1 MKYWD
6 ASALVALIVGEPTG
20 VDLFQLV
27 ADDPQILTWSWTPVE
42 IASAIERRVRE
53 GSVGIQARRMM
64 LERLGELALRWD
76 LVDDSAVVAR
86 RAMSLLARHPLRA
99 ADSGQLGAALL
110 IADQGFP
117 KLEFVCLDRNLAL
130 AAEREG
136 LMPVPAYD

>member
-1 MKYWD
+1 
-6 ASALVALIVGEPTG
+6 
-20 VDLFQLV
+20 
-27 ADDPQILTWSWTPVE
+27 
-42 IASAIERRVRE
+42 
-53 GSVGIQARRMM
+53 M

-76 LVDDSAVVAR
+76 LVDDSAAVAR